1 MDLLVQV
8 SFLFFFF
15 FLNSGTLEEI
25 GKKVSNI

>member
-8 SFLFFFF
+8 SFLFFF